1 MVLAKRY
8 INVMFAA
15 GRARNPKDAVNIWR
29 GRPCMPTS
37 WLAFAG
43 TKRINSVPG
52 DGNSQKDRKKV
63 ERQDD
68 SLKRLETP

>member
-1 MVLAKRY
+1 MGSNGFSETLCLPPAKPC
-8 INVMFAA
+8 
-15 GRARNPKDAVNIWR
+15 GRRKHLTGPTVH
-29 GRPCMPTS
+29 GPTS
-37 WLAFAG
+37 RLAFAG

-52 DGNSQKDRKKV
+52 GGNTQKDGKKV